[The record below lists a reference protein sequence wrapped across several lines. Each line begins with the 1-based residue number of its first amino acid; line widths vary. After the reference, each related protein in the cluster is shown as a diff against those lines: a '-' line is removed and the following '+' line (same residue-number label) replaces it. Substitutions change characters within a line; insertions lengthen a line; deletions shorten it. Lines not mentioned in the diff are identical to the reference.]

1 MTGRPS
7 CICFKFFLGIYFHLL
22 GQGPHREHWLRP
34 FLGSGAMLELKDCF
48 AHWIC

>member
-22 GQGPHREHWLRP
+22 GQGPREHWLRP
-34 FLGSGAMLELKDCF
+34 SLGSGAMLELKDCF